1 MFYISVIKDI
11 TFCLAKNFK
20 FSIPYFKKYQYH
32 KYASYNTTKV
42 VAIFSLFLDTTII
55 TVFSN

>member
-1 MFYISVIKDI
+1 MFYVSVTKDI
-11 TFCLAKNFK
+11 TFCLVKIFK
-20 FSIPYFKKYQYH
+20 FSLPYLKKHQHH

-55 TVFSN
+55 ISFSN